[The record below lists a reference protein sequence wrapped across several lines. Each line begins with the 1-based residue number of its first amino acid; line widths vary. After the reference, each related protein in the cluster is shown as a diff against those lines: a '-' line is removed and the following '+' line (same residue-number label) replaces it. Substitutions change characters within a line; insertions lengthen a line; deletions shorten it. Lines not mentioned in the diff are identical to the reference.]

1 MKGIVSVLPLLINIF
16 TFFIKKYRTSASP
29 ANEEDVQSAD
39 VVKQA
44 YLKSECKRWIT
55 GNRYHQPVFPRD
67 NLEHPNINLTKSVC
81 KINKTL
87 TLIAIDSLHYFYFAE
102 GLGIDLLSKKDKTAV
117 VILDVA
123 VSI

>member
-1 MKGIVSVLPLLINIF
+1 M
-16 TFFIKKYRTSASP
+16 
-29 ANEEDVQSAD
+29 
-39 VVKQA
+39 
-44 YLKSECKRWIT
+44 T

-102 GLGIDLLSKKDKTAV
+102 GLGIDLLSRKDKTAV